1 MKNKWIFLLW
11 FISLSGTLF
20 AQSAFRHK
28 SEAEIAQMTPSQ
40 RVIEYCED
48 YVYHGSHFPNEY
60 TKFLSQSL
68 FNDGVK
74 TFPQII
80 RIFDEFDPAK
90 MKYGFDEHFKKYQ
103 AAYFLLSD
111 FEASLFRI
119 RGLNE
124 GKGVIEA
131 LKRSVERMRSENYKN
146 DKPVG
151 DEMWRRYSL
160 VYYDLQFLNGLSLKD
175 SCVGSTLKGKY
186 EIDLTEKEL
195 LDFVNYLIVRD
206 PRYPSWSK
214 TEIPRIGLKYCLYKK
229 PELFHQAYL
238 DYQAIKK

>member
-48 YVYHGSHFPNEY
+48 YVYHGSHFPNDY
-60 TKFLSQSL
+60 TKLLGQSL
-68 FNDGVK
+68 FKDGIK

-90 MKYGFDEHFKKYQ
+90 MKYGFDENFKKYE
-103 AAYFLLSD
+103 AAYFLLGD
-111 FEASLFRI
+111 FEAGLFRI
-119 RGLNE
+119 RGLDE
-124 GKGVIEA
+124 GKAIIEA
-131 LKRSVERMRSENYKN
+131 LRRSIERMRSENYKN

-160 VYYDLQFLNGLSLKD
+160 MYYNLQSLNELSFGD
-175 SCVGSTLKGKY
+175 SCVKSTLTGNY
-186 EIDLTEKEL
+186 GIHLTEKEL
-195 LDFVNYLIVRD
+195 LELVNYLIVRD
-206 PRYPSWSK
+206 PHYPAWSAREK
-214 TEIPRIGLKYCLYKK
+214 
-229 PELFHQAYL
+229 
-238 DYQAIKK
+238 